1 MRIPPPKELIN
12 LHELIETIKYEHALK
27 KNDIRLEY
35 TVLSNANK
43 TRFIAIAPHINIV
56 GFGKSEDEA
65 VKDFDKAVKCFIHFH
80 EKNKNL
86 HAKLLTLG
94 WKIVD
99 NYETIAP
106 KHFSVPTELQT
117 KNKDQE

>member
-1 MRIPPPKELIN
+1 MN
-12 LHELIETIKYEHALK
+12 THLK
-27 KNDIRLEY
+27 KIDIRLEY
-35 TVLSNANK
+35 AVLSNANK
-43 TRFIAIAPHINIV
+43 TRFIAVAPHINIV

-94 WKIVD
+94 WKVAD

-106 KHFSVPTELQT
+106 KQFSVPTELLANATIQ
-117 KNKDQE
+117 KSASKHYAAAHC